1 MTASVDTALFGRS
14 VPRVEDAALVTG
26 AGTFLD
32 DLQPDGCLAAA
43 FVRSPH
49 AHAAFSRIDGSA
61 ALELPGVAAV
71 LTLADLRPLL
81 ADDRLAV
88 GLPSASINMEVDRP
102 VLAIDEA
109 TYVGEPIALVVAT
122 DRATAE
128 DAAELVA
135 IDFEPLP
142 AASDC
147 RDALKPGAPTVHRR
161 FDQNCLAEFGFAYGD
176 SDAAFAAAAHTVT
189 GAYWIHRGAAHSLEG
204 RGVLARLDGL
214 SDQLQVWSSTQ
225 TPLALKKYLCDLLR
239 REENAVTVT
248 APDVGGGFG
257 PKLVTYPE
265 EIAVA
270 AAAILLQRPVK
281 WVEDRRE
288 HFISASQE
296 RDQYWDMEMALD
308 ADGRIA
314 GIRGSLIHDHGAYTA
329 RGLNIPYSSGVTLPL
344 PYNVPAYKLHIAV
357 ALTNKV
363 PVTPVRGAG
372 QPQAAFVM
380 ERLLDRA
387 AAQLGLDRAE
397 IRTRNLVRPD
407 QMPCTKPMKLRGG
420 TNIILDSGD
429 YPATQAG
436 ALDRGGWND
445 FPARKAEARRTGR
458 RIGIGLANYVE
469 GTGRGPYE
477 SVTVRV
483 ARSGRILVTTG
494 AAAMG
499 QGTETMIAQ
508 IVGEQLGGDMSA
520 ITVRTGDSDDP
531 YGFGGFNSR
540 QTVVAGMSAHTASIA
555 VREKL
560 IRIAAHMMEADPVDL
575 EIHGSS
581 VALKG
586 VTEKNIAFA
595 DIASAA
601 TGLPGYTLPGI
612 DTPGIAETGRVVIDD
627 MAYSNGS
634 AVAEVEVDA
643 ETGAVRVLRFTLAHD
658 CGRMVNPMLVDG
670 QIVGGVAHGLG
681 NTLFEHMVFD
691 DQAQPLTTTF
701 ADYLLLSAS
710 EMPPV
715 DIVHS
720 ESPSPLNALGLKGV
734 GESGVI
740 PALGAIA
747 SAVDDALSDLGIH
760 TDCAPLSPQALR
772 HRIKS
777 AEHTR
782 SDTEGTTG

>member
-1 MTASVDTALFGRS
+1 MTTPSDTTLFGQS
-14 VPRVEDAALVTG
+14 VPRVEDTALVTG
-26 AGTFLD
+26 GGTFLD
-32 DLQPDGCLAAA
+32 DLQPDNCLAAA

-49 AHAAFSRIDGSA
+49 AHAAFSRVDSGA
-61 ALELPGVAAV
+61 ARALPGVVAV
-71 LTLADLRPLL
+71 LSLADLRPLL
-81 ADDRLAV
+81 AADRLSV

-102 VLAIDEA
+102 ILAIDEA
-109 TYVGEPIALVVAT
+109 TYVGEPIALIVAT
-122 DRATAE
+122 SRAAAE
-128 DAAELVA
+128 DAAEQVD
-135 IDFEPLP
+135 IDYDPLP
-142 AASDC
+142 AAADC
-147 RDALKPGAPTVHRR
+147 RDALKPGAPSVHRR
-161 FDQNCLAEFGFAYGD
+161 FDNNCLAEFGFAYGD
-176 SDAAFAAAAHTVT
+176 TDTAFAAATHTVKGT
-189 GAYWIHRGAAHSLEG
+189 YWIHRGAAHSLEG
-204 RGVLARLDGL
+204 RGVLARMDRL
-214 SDQLQVWSSTQ
+214 SDQLHVWSSTQ
-225 TPLALKKYLCDLLR
+225 TPLALKKYLCDLLQ
-239 REENAVTVT
+239 REEDRVKVI

-270 AAAILLQRPVK
+270 AAAVLLQRPIK

-288 HFISASQE
+288 HFVAASQE
-296 RDQYWDMEMALD
+296 RDQYWDVEMALD

-314 GIRGSLIHDHGAYTA
+314 AIRGSLIHDHGAYTA
-329 RGLNIPYSSGVTLPL
+329 RGLNIPYSSGVALPL
-344 PYNVPAYKLHIAV
+344 PYNVPAYKLDISV

-387 AAQLGLDRAE
+387 AADLGIDRAE
-397 IRTRNLVRPD
+397 LRARNLVRPD
-407 QMPCTKPMKLRGG
+407 QMPCIKPMKLRGG

-429 YPATQAG
+429 YPATQASAMERG
-436 ALDRGGWND
+436 AWHD
-445 FPARKAEARRTGR
+445 FPARKAEARRAGR
-458 RIGIGLANYVE
+458 RIGIGIANYVE

-520 ITVRTGDSDDP
+520 ISVRTGDSDDP

-540 QTVVAGMSAHTASIA
+540 QTVVAGMSAHKASVA
-555 VREKL
+555 VRDKL
-560 IRIAAHMMEADPVDL
+560 IRIAAHLMEADPADL
-575 EIHGSS
+575 EIHGTS

-586 VTEKNIAFA
+586 VTEKNIAFG

-601 TGLPGYTLPGI
+601 TGLPGYSLPGI
-612 DTPGIAETGRVVIDD
+612 DAPGIAETGREVIDD

-643 ETGAVRVLRFTLAHD
+643 ETGAVRVLRFALAHD

-670 QIVGGVAHGLG
+670 QIVGGIAHGLG

-701 ADYLLLSAS
+701 ADYLLLTAS

-720 ESPSPLNALGLKGV
+720 ESPSPLNGLGLKGV

-740 PALGAIA
+740 PALGAVA
-747 SAVDDALSDLGIH
+747 SAVDDALSDLDIH

-772 HRIKS
+772 HCIKT
-777 AEHTR
+777 AER
-782 SDTEGTTG
+782 ARRDTEGKTG